1 MKRERRKMKKE
12 KTRKP
17 PAAASPAPGNLSP
30 KEKKA
35 LKNSIQGLNSQVSAL
50 GILDPLELEPVLI
63 YSLKERKK

>member
-1 MKRERRKMKKE
+1 MKKE

-17 PAAASPAPGNLSP
+17 PAAASSGPGNLSP

-35 LKNSIQGLNSQVSAL
+35 LKNSIQALNRQADAL

-63 YSLKERKK
+63 YSLKEGQE

>member
-1 MKRERRKMKKE
+1 MKRK

-17 PAAASPAPGNLSP
+17 PAAGSPAPENLSP

-35 LKNSIQGLNSQVSAL
+35 LKNSIQVLNNQADAL
-50 GILDPLELEPVLI
+50 GIMDPLELEPVLI